1 MNIIERQN
9 ELGRSLFEINTNT
22 LRELASLQRENV
34 EKYFETN
41 RSFGERLPEVK
52 SLSDFLNL
60 QREYGETLWNNTR
73 EAVESQNEIFKS
85 AFKDTAEAM
94 KTALSPE
101 EEAEAPK
108 RKSRTKAK
116 PKAKK
121 PATESSH

>member
-22 LRELASLQRENV
+22 LKELVSLQRENV

-41 RSFGERLPEVK
+41 RNFGERLPEVK

-60 QREYGETLWNNTR
+60 QREYGETLWSNTR

-85 AFKDTAEAM
+85 AFQDTAEAM
-94 KTALSPE
+94 KAAFSPE

-108 RKSRTKAK
+108 QKTKTKAK
-116 PKAKK
+116 PKTKK